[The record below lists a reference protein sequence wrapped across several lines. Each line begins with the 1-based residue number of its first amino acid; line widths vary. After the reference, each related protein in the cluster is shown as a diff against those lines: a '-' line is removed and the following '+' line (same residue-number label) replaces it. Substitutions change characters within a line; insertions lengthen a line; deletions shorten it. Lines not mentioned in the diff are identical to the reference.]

1 MPAPVFF
8 IQKEMQ
14 MKEDK
19 RFFTI
24 TELSEY
30 LSLSKNTIYGW
41 VNQQK
46 IPYVKLGGAL
56 RFDKKDIDKMI
67 EENKVERHKIWGS

>member
-1 MPAPVFF
+1 MPAPAFF

-30 LSLSKNTIYGW
+30 LSLSKNTIYSW

-67 EENKVERHKIWGS
+67 EKNKVERHKIWGS